1 MNTLEPWENLSK
13 DWKPRRPSPKLRARL
28 FGATIEPRRA
38 CPFTW
43 PWLAPVTVSLLLLVL
58 TFNVRTGGL
67 RLGDA
72 APEPMLA
79 LTLSNQSVAAYLPG
93 SFRGQRN
100 RLAAERMAEN
110 LGWTRPAAFPS
121 SMASFIRWTTNSL
134 ER

>member
-1 MNTLEPWENLSK
+1 MNRPKPLETLLK
-13 DWKPRRPSPKLRARL
+13 DWKPRRPSPGLRARL
-28 FGATIEPRRA
+28 FGPVPEPRRA
-38 CPFTW
+38 RPGTW

-67 RLGDA
+67 RLSDA
-72 APEPMLA
+72 TPVPMLA

-100 RLAAERMAEN
+100 RLAAERMTESF
-110 LGWTRPAAFPS
+110 GWTKPAGSPS